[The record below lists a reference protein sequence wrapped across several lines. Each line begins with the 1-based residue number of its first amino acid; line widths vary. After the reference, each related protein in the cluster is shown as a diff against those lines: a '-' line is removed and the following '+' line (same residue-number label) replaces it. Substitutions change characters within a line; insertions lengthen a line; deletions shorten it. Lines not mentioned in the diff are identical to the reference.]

1 MIDVSNEVKALYH
14 KDNTPAFVY
23 LTIGNTEYGP
33 RNILSGSVTL
43 TESICSGEVFDL
55 SSVEKNSL
63 EFTLINVEQDIS
75 ELQGQTVVAV
85 HRLTLGDNSTYDL
98 PLGTFTIVNA
108 QNDGDYLIKCTCYD
122 GMMAFDN
129 IIDDWWNALEFP
141 TTVGDILTGLC
152 THCNVPYNFTGAY
165 NMDFVV
171 TARPTYFEGVKG
183 SELLGYIQEILCG
196 FVKINRTGTA
206 ELIGKY
212 DSALYPSEVLYPKE
226 GMYPAEIYTYW
237 HQAYGDKEEF
247 DYRSIVTNMTIA
259 DYQVAPI
266 SKVIIR
272 SNEKDVGVSY
282 GEGANAYII
291 ESNPLLYNI
300 TTATG
305 EAIAESIYTNI
316 HNLVYTPFDCKVV
329 ALPYLL
335 PGDWVQLVSFQGKE
349 AISPLFKRTLNGPS
363 LSFDNMSCKGK
374 QLREET
380 RSTTK
385 QTKILNQKIHEVINT
400 VDTFSSTITE
410 IEGDV
415 AQHTTQIAQNSN
427 EITLM
432 AQKIGYQN
440 YLTNSNFTDID
451 TKIKYWDL
459 TSSYYEDAGTWEYV
473 DDRDFVLSDGKAM
486 KITKTSTTKTYARIQ
501 EIDVSD
507 IELNGKTIYFLF
519 LLKVLSSSR
528 PNNYALCTVTGVND
542 DGTTESVIST
552 WINPSAGIGTYSRFR
567 FRKVFTTDKTYK
579 KLRVYLPHVPNP
591 DVISY
596 EINNL
601 CLLILDSTAEL
612 PPFGTWTNIA
622 QNNLIS
628 QINVAPEGIKIQG
641 EKIDIYGLTTFHN
654 ADGTG
659 GTTIDGSTL
668 TAPNINAGTIT
679 GTVIQAA
686 TIRGV
691 NSSINFE
698 IIDNDTTYAL
708 AFVPTDFGGNGYYP
722 NTYGLKLS
730 GDSNSTFAIDVT
742 NIEFQSDAFII
753 HKDDSQGSPTGMAYI
768 LNNNLFRFDY
778 WNSPSSSVT
787 LLRGDSGGISR
798 IGFKSNL
805 FITLDGSGYS
815 NWQWFSVTGD
825 DGYTYMVLGHRY

>member
-23 LTIGNTEYGP
+23 LTVGENEYGP

-63 EFTLINVEQDIS
+63 EFTLINIEQDIS

-85 HRLTLGDNSTYDL
+85 HRLTLGDQSTYDL
-98 PLGTFTIVNA
+98 PLGTYTIVNA

-122 GMMAFDN
+122 GMIAFDE
-129 IIDDWWNALEFP
+129 IIDDWWNALTFP
-141 TTVGDILTGLC
+141 ATVGSILEGLC
-152 THCNVPYNFTGAY
+152 TYCNVQYNFTGAY

-212 DSALYPSEVLYPKE
+212 DSAVYPSETLYPKE
-226 GMYPAEIYTYW
+226 GLYPAEIYTYW
-237 HQAYGDKEEF
+237 HNLYGDKEEF
-247 DYRSIVTNMTIA
+247 DYQAIVTNMTIA

-266 SKVIIR
+266 NKVIIR
-272 SNEKDVGVSY
+272 SSEKDVGVSY

-300 TTATG
+300 TTETG
-305 EAIAESIYTNI
+305 TAIAESIYTNI

-335 PGDWVQLVSFQGKE
+335 PGDWVQLVSYQGKE

-363 LSFDNMSCKGK
+363 LAFDNLSCKGK
-374 QLREET
+374 ELREGAK
-380 RSTTK
+380 STTK
-385 QTKILNQKIHEVINT
+385 QTKILNQRIHEVINT

-415 AQHTTQIAQNSN
+415 AQHTTQIAQNAN

-451 TKIKYWDL
+451 TRIKYWDL
-459 TSSYYEDAGTWEYV
+459 SSSYYEDAGTWEYV
-473 DDRDFVLSDGKAM
+473 DDADFILSDGKAM
-486 KITKTSTTKTYARIQ
+486 KITKTSTTKAYARIQ

-519 LLKVLSSSR
+519 LLKILSSSKQSD
-528 PNNYALCTVTGVND
+528 YALCNVLGVFD
-542 DGTTESVIST
+542 DGTTEWVINS
-552 WINPSAGIGTYSRFR
+552 WINPSVGLNRYARFR
-567 FRKVFTTDKTYK
+567 FRKVFTTDKKYK
-579 KLRVYLPHVPNP
+579 KLRVYLPIVPNP
-591 DVISY
+591 DTISY
-596 EINNL
+596 EINNT
-601 CLLILDSTAEL
+601 CLLILDSTAEV
-612 PPFGTWTNIA
+612 PAFGTWTNIA

-679 GTVIQAA
+679 GTIIQAA
-686 TIRGV
+686 TIRGA

-698 IIDNDTTYAL
+698 IVDNDTTYAL
-708 AFVPTDFGGNGYYP
+708 AFVPTNFGGNGYYP

-730 GDSNSTFAIDVT
+730 GDSASTFAIDVT
-742 NIEFQSDAFII
+742 NIEFQADAFVI
-753 HKDDSQGSPTGMAYI
+753 HKDDSHGSPTGMSYI
-768 LNNNLFRFDY
+768 LNNNQLWYQY
-778 WNSPSSSVT
+778 WNSASSSTT
-787 LLRGDSGGISR
+787 LLRADSGGISNIR
-798 IGFKSNL
+798 FKSNV
-805 FITLDGSGYS
+805 FISIDGSGYQ
-815 NWQWFSVTGD
+815 NWRWATVLGT
-825 DGYTYMVLGHRY
+825 DGNTYAVLGHQV